1 MPYLQA
7 PFWGTMAL
15 TIRTAS
21 APLALSRPVREM
33 ILALDKDQ
41 PVSKIRTMDD
51 VMGASVAAL
60 RFRTLL
66 LGLFGLA
73 ALLLGGI
80 GIYGVMSYSV
90 SQRTREFGMRI
101 ALGADLAQILRLVI
115 AHGLKLTLSGVL
127 IGVAGGLALTRFLR
141 SLLFSISA
149 ADPLTFASVALLLTL
164 VAMVACYIPAR
175 RATKIDPMIALRYE

>member
-1 MPYLQA
+1 
-7 PFWGTMAL
+7 MAL

-33 ILALDKDQ
+33 ILAVGKAQ
-41 PVSKIRTMDD
+41 PVPTMRNMDD

-115 AHGLKLTLSGVL
+115 AHALKLSLSGLL
-127 IGVAGGLALTRFLR
+127 IGVACWRALTGF
-141 SLLFSISA
+141 
-149 ADPLTFASVALLLTL
+149 
-164 VAMVACYIPAR
+164 
-175 RATKIDPMIALRYE
+175 

>member
-1 MPYLQA
+1 MPYIKA
-7 PFWGTMAL
+7 PLWGSMHL
-15 TIRTAS
+15 PMRTAS
-21 APLALSRPVREM
+21 APLALTRPVREM
-33 ILALDKDQ
+33 ILVLDKDQ

-115 AHGLKLTLSGVL
+115 AHGLKLTLSGIL
-127 IGVAGGLALTRFLR
+127 IGVAGGPALTRFLR
-141 SLLFSISA
+141 SVLFSINA
-149 ADPLTFASVALLLTL
+149 PLPVTFARVRPFLTL
-164 VAMVACYIPAR
+164 VPLVACYIPPR
-175 RATKIDPMIALRYE
+175 RA